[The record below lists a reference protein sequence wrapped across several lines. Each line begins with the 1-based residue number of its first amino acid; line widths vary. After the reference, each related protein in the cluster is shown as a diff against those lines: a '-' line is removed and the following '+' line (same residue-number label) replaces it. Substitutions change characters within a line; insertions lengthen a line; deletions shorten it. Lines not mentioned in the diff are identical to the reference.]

1 MAVYN
6 TVMDDLRYPVGPFQ
20 YTSPTPAIRRDA
32 VTTLERL
39 PVDLGVALQGL
50 GDGALDTPY
59 RPGGWTV
66 RQLVHHVPDSHMN
79 AYVRTRMALTED
91 TPTIKPY
98 AEAEWAQL
106 DDARIMPIEVS
117 LELLDNLHQRWVRL
131 LDSLHDADFDRAYI
145 HPESG
150 RVTLALQM
158 ALYSWHSRHHVAHI
172 AELRKR
178 RGW

>member
-1 MAVYN
+1 MTQEELVL
-6 TVMDDLRYPVGPFQ
+6 LRYPVGEFV
-20 YTSPTPAIRRDA
+20 TPASITPNDIRTWIHDIAECPTRLRA
-32 VTTLERL
+32 IVTGLNQEQLE
-39 PVDLGVALQGL
+39 
-50 GDGALDTPY
+50 TPY
-59 RPGGWTV
+59 RDGGWTV

-98 AEAEWAQL
+98 AESEWAQL
-106 DDARIMPIEVS
+106 DDARTMPIEVS

-150 RVTLALQM
+150 RVTLGLQM

>member
-1 MAVYN
+1 MPKRDKASHMALSCS
-6 TVMDDLRYPVGPFQ
+6 TPP
-20 YTSPTPAIRRDA
+20 SITPADIRTWIHDIAECPTRLRAA
-32 VTTLERL
+32 VTGLSQEQLE
-39 PVDLGVALQGL
+39 
-50 GDGALDTPY
+50 TPY
-59 RPGGWTV
+59 REGGWTV
-66 RQLVHHVPDSHMN
+66 RQLVHHIPDSHMN

-106 DDARIMPIEVS
+106 DDARTMPIEVS

-131 LDSLHDADFDRAYI
+131 LDSLHDADFDHAYI